1 MQHDADLDALRQVG
15 PQALDEVRQHLHFVR
30 VLQAEDGLQTPG
42 IGVAEIVQHDL
53 VKAQLGVLLTQGGD
67 IHQRLGMAGIQ
78 PRHAGGIVPV
88 AAVFHM
94 QRRVRVGP
102 DKVTVAKH
110 GHAGHGVFFPCQQ
123 RLQVV
128 HGIVLL
134 HRHLLGHLHLCGIG
148 NGAVDA
154 LDLNDHGVLRYALQ
168 YRRGVLPQ
176 DIAGQHPGT
185 QYLQMRRIAVV
196 HIVNVHIAVRYGR
209 VLCVRL
215 GIFFAKGPLH
225 MGFSCVVIDDIV
237 LQHQEGRRRQNH
249 HGQRCGQRDLLAAL
263 TPPAAVVMISL
274 SHTQGWI
281 LSSRPTRR
289 A

>member
-1 MQHDADLDALRQVG
+1 MQHDADLDVLRQVG
-15 PQALDEVRQHLHFVR
+15 PQTLDEIRQHLHFVR
-30 VLQAEDGLQTPG
+30 ILQAEDGRQAAGVG
-42 IGVAEIVQHDL
+42 IAEIVQHDL
-53 VKAQLGVLLTQGGD
+53 VKAQLGVLLTQGSD
-67 IHQRLGMAGIQ
+67 IYQRLGMAGVQ
-78 PRHAGGIVPV
+78 PCHAGGIVPV

-123 RLQVV
+123 RLQVG

-148 NGAVDA
+148 NGAVDT
-154 LDLNDHGVLRYALQ
+154 LDLDDHSVLRHALQ
-168 YRRGVLPQ
+168 HRGRVLPQ
-176 DIAGQHPGT
+176 HVAGQHSGV
-185 QYLQMRRIAVV
+185 QRLQMRRVAVV

-225 MGFSCVVIDDIV
+225 MGFPCVVIDDII
-237 LQHQEGRRRQNH
+237 LQHQKSRCRQDH
-249 HGQRCGQRDLLAAL
+249 H
-263 TPPAAVVMISL
+263 
-274 SHTQGWI
+274 H
-281 LSSRPTRR
+281 
-289 A
+289 